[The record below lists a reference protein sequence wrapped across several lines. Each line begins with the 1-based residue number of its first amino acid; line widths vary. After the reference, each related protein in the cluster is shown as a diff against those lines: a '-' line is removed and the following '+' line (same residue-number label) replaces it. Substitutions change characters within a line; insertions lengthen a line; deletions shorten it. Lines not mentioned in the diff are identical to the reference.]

1 MSARADDYTE
11 ESDSSYRDS
20 VASESTRS
28 KYHHAETGRY
38 QGPLHKRP
46 VSRQEALENLP
57 LVHAPKE
64 SSKIQDVLEE
74 LEALRADNERLRRER
89 DHPNEPHIPAQP
101 AVLAFTSKVF
111 HKINRTL
118 YLDEPRWGLAV
129 DGSVVLQ
136 ANNPIRNDGWYLEQH
151 PEIAFAIYKEYPEK
165 APANR
170 KKLET
175 TDGTLRKPE
184 PYYEFLSLIA
194 PEMVEAVDEF
204 VQKVPKFGDYFPFF
218 NPERRIGAPY
228 LFMYYSLPFAA
239 TVLPALD
246 VPSQN
251 LVNQLIIT
259 LEKSHGYEYDSA
271 RLQAKKGKV
280 ARHLIRYLIRPGDIL
295 VDDADTESQAYVA
308 RGWIE
313 GPEVTLEELDDEEPD
328 NINRKR
334 IPRYGP
340 HANSAKSRSMVMHS
354 WEVPA
359 WYWKFDGVFE
369 KTEITLTLNMW
380 VGYDEEA
387 VSIKDLTFCPIQYAA
402 EGTRELL
409 QKRGKTFWSLRNK
422 RFVSYLRV
430 NDEELNNVSTD
441 PCSLPHRLILNA

>member
-1 MSARADDYTE
+1 
-11 ESDSSYRDS
+11 
-20 VASESTRS
+20 
-28 KYHHAETGRY
+28 
-38 QGPLHKRP
+38 
-46 VSRQEALENLP
+46 
-57 LVHAPKE
+57 
-64 SSKIQDVLEE
+64 
-74 LEALRADNERLRRER
+74 
-89 DHPNEPHIPAQP
+89 
-101 AVLAFTSKVF
+101 
-111 HKINRTL
+111 
-118 YLDEPRWGLAV
+118 
-129 DGSVVLQ
+129 
-136 ANNPIRNDGWYLEQH
+136 
-151 PEIAFAIYKEYPEK
+151 
-165 APANR
+165 
-170 KKLET
+170 
-175 TDGTLRKPE
+175 
-184 PYYEFLSLIA
+184 
-194 PEMVEAVDEF
+194 MVEAVDEF

-308 RGWIE
+308 KGWIE

-340 HANSAKSRSMVMHS
+340 HANSAKSRSTIMHS

-369 KTEITLTLNMW
+369 KTEITLTLNML

-387 VSIKDLTFCPIQYAA
+387 VSIKDLNFCPIQYAA
-402 EGTRELL
+402 ESTRELL